1 VRIATPRDSP
11 ARTRRGAPTVPHYIS
26 IKQLLFNMCQYEA
39 SDLHLKVGMPPVF
52 RINGELKPLGLPPL
66 TEQDTE
72 RLIMEIMPPN
82 KRERFD
88 ETGDLDFSSFLD
100 TKTIIERSRMLKGAP
115 VLEQVDTSSPQ
126 TSDSPE
132 NVDRF
137 RCNIFRAGG
146 GMHAAIRR
154 IKPEIPTFASLNLPP
169 VFQDITDKAH
179 EGLVLVVGVT
189 GSGKSTTIACMIQR
203 INETRDVNIITVEDP
218 VEYHFHPKKA
228 IVSQREVGLDVPSFR
243 EALKYVVRQDPD
255 VIFIGELRD
264 HETIL
269 AAIQAAETGHL
280 VFATLHTA
288 DTMQAFSRII
298 EFFPQ
303 NEHAFVRSALAN
315 SLRAVCAQRLIPAN
329 KEMTG
334 GPGVVPATEV
344 LLNNAVVKEKI
355 REGEDADLP
364 AIINSM
370 TQDGMRSYTKSLA
383 ELVQKEFISLSAA
396 KEHAPNREALSSI
409 LKGVEVKAST
419 LVGKR

>member
-1 VRIATPRDSP
+1 MA
-11 ARTRRGAPTVPHYIS
+11 HYIS

-72 RLIMEIMPPN
+72 RLISEIIPPG

-88 ETGDLDFSSFLD
+88 ETGDLDFSTFLD
-100 TKTIIERSRMLKGAP
+100 TKTIIERSRTLHTAP
-115 VLEQVDTSSPQ
+115 QVEDTPTPESPSV
-126 TSDSPE
+126 SDAPE

-154 IKPEIPTFASLNLPP
+154 IKPDIPSFETLNLPS
-169 VFQDITDKAH
+169 VFRDLTDNAY

-189 GSGKSTTIACMIQR
+189 GSGKSTTIACMMQR
-203 INETRDVNIITVEDP
+203 INETRGVNMITIEDP

-228 IVSQREVGLDVPSFR
+228 IVSQREVGLDVTSFR
-243 EALKYVVRQDPD
+243 EGLKYVVRQDPD

-303 NEHAFVRSALAN
+303 SEHAFIRSALAN

-334 GPGVVPATEV
+334 GAGVVPATEV

-355 REGEDADLP
+355 REGEDSDLP
-364 AIINSM
+364 AIINSSSG
-370 TQDGMRSYTKSLA
+370 DGMRSFTKSLA
-383 ELVQKEFISLSAA
+383 ELVQNEFISLNAA